1 MTPNFCM
8 VLLMMTLAASALA
21 QGLSPPVA
29 ATVPY
34 TVRGPQGDR
43 VDEYHWLRDDDPKVK
58 RPEIMRYLEA
68 ENAYTAAVLAPLQPL
83 QDKLV
88 AEMRSRIKD
97 DDSSVPLYDHG
108 WWLGREY
115 KPGAEYPLLM
125 RQRGSPE
132 RADPK
137 APKQLLLDQNA
148 RAAGKAFYKVGST
161 AISPNGEVLAWTE
174 DSAGRRIHSLRFRNL
189 RTGQDLAD
197 TVPGVLEDLAW
208 ANDSR
213 TLFYILQDPVTLQS
227 GPVYRHR
234 VGTPA
239 SSDVKVFDEP
249 DKTLFVGL
257 SNSASRKFVLIN
269 IGGFDTTETQVIDA
283 DAPTT
288 PARVVLARRDN
299 VRHMAD
305 HLDGRWVIQTNEG
318 APNFKLVAA
327 PQRAPDDRRLWR
339 TLVPGREQATIEHVV
354 LMKAGIAL
362 QERVDADTQVRLLR
376 NDLRGTRST
385 PVAAAPAT
393 TVSLSSNPDPHAAHL
408 RYSAA
413 SMVQPLATWD
423 LHLASGKKRLRKV
436 REVPGYDAAAYRTDR
451 IWATARDGKRVP
463 VTLAWRTDKAERDGR
478 APLYILGYG
487 AYGSSYD
494 ATFSAN
500 RPSLMDRGFVVAIA
514 HVRGG
519 AELGE
524 GWYEDGRLMH
534 KKNTFNDFIDAT
546 DALVKAG
553 WGAADSV
560 FASGGSAGGL
570 LMGVV
575 ANEAPS
581 KYRGIVLDVPFVDA
595 VSTMLDDTIPLTAN
609 EWTQWGNP
617 REKAAH
623 DYMLSYSP
631 YDNLRAQAYPA
642 MLVTTGLWD
651 SQVQYFE
658 PVKFVARLR
667 ARKTDHNPLLLAVNI
682 TAGHGGASGR
692 FSELAEIARE
702 YAFVLNLAGQ
712 RD

>member
-1 MTPNFCM
+1 
-8 VLLMMTLAASALA
+8 MMTLAASALA
-21 QGLSPPVA
+21 TDLQPPVA

-34 TVRGPQGDR
+34 TVRGPQGER
-43 VDEYHWLRDDDPKVK
+43 VDEYHWLRDDDPAAK
-58 RPEIMRYLEA
+58 RPEIIQHLEA

-83 QDKLV
+83 QDKLL
-88 AEMRSRIKD
+88 AEMRARIKD
-97 DDSSVPLYDHG
+97 DDSSVPQYDHG
-108 WWLGREY
+108 WWLWREF

-125 RQRGSPE
+125 RQRGSPQ

-148 RAAGKAFYKVGST
+148 RAAGQTFFKVGST
-161 AISPNGEVLAWTE
+161 AISPNGDVLAWTE
-174 DSAGRRIHSLRFRNL
+174 DTAGRRIHTLRFRNL
-189 RTGQDLAD
+189 RTGQDYAD
-197 TVPGVLEDLAW
+197 AVPGVLEDLAW

-213 TLFYILQDPVTLQS
+213 TIFYILQDPVTLQS

-234 VGTPA
+234 LGTLVA
-239 SSDVKVFDEP
+239 NDVKVFDEA
-249 DKTLFVGL
+249 DKTLFVSL
-257 SNSASRKFVLIN
+257 SHTASRKYVMISV
-269 IGGFDTTETQVIDA
+269 GGYDTSETRVIDA
-283 DAPTT
+283 DSPTA

-305 HLDGRWVIQTNEG
+305 HLGGRWVIQTNEG

-339 TLVPGREQATIEHVV
+339 TLVPGREQATIERVV

-362 QERVDADTQVRLLR
+362 QERVDADTRVRLLQ
-376 NDLRGTRST
+376 GTRST

-393 TVSLSSNPDPHAAHL
+393 LVSLSSNPDPAAAHL
-408 RYSAA
+408 RYAVT

-423 LHLASGKKRLRKV
+423 LNLATGQKHLRKV
-436 REVPGYDAAAYRTDR
+436 REVPGYDASAYSTTR
-451 IWATARDGKRVP
+451 IWAPARDGKRVP
-463 VTLAWRTDKAERDGR
+463 VTLAWRPDKASADAR

-494 ATFSAN
+494 ATFSSSRA
-500 RPSLMDRGFVVAIA
+500 SLLDRGFVVAIA

-524 GWYEDGRLMH
+524 GWYEDGRLMR

-553 WGAADSV
+553 WGAANNV

-575 ANEAPS
+575 ANEAPA
-581 KYRGIVLDVPFVDA
+581 KYRGIVLDVPFVDV

-617 REKAAH
+617 KEKAAH

-667 ARKTDHNPLLLAVNI
+667 ALKTDRNPLLLAVNM

-692 FSELAEIARE
+692 FSELNEVARE
-702 YAFVLNLAGQ
+702 FAFVLDLAGR

>member
-1 MTPNFCM
+1 MKFCGA
-8 VLLMMTLAASALA
+8 LLMMNLSASVLA
-21 QGLSPPVA
+21 QGISPPVA

-34 TVRGPQGDR
+34 TVRGPQGER
-43 VDEYHWLRDDDPKVK
+43 VDEYHWLRDDDPKAK
-58 RPEIMRYLEA
+58 RPEIIQYLEA

-83 QDKLV
+83 QDTLV

-108 WWLGREY
+108 WWLWREY

-125 RQRGSPE
+125 RQRGSRTRP
-132 RADPK
+132 DPK
-137 APKQLLLDQNA
+137 APRQLLLDQNA
-148 RAAGKAFYKVGST
+148 RAAGQPFYKVGST
-161 AISPNGEVLAWTE
+161 AVSPNGELLAWTE
-174 DSAGRRIHSLRFRNL
+174 DTAGRRIHTLRLRNL
-189 RTGQDLAD
+189 RTGQDLTD

-234 VGTPA
+234 MGTA
-239 SSDVKVFDEP
+239 GSDVKVFDEA
-249 DKTLFVGL
+249 DKTLFVSL
-257 SNSASRKFVLIN
+257 SNTASRKYVVIS
-269 IGGFDTTETQVIDA
+269 ISGTDTTETRVIDA
-283 DAPTT
+283 DAPNS
-288 PARVVLARRDN
+288 AVRMVLARRDQ
-299 VRHMAD
+299 VRHSAD

-318 APNFKLVAA
+318 APNFKLVTA

-362 QERVDADTQVRLLR
+362 QERVDADTQLRLLQ
-376 NDLRGTRST
+376 GGRST
-385 PVAAAPAT
+385 PVAAAAAT
-393 TVSLSSNPDPHAAHL
+393 TVSLSGNPDQHAAHL
-408 RYSAA
+408 RYAVT
-413 SMVQPLATWD
+413 SMVQPLSTWD
-423 LHLASGKKRLRKV
+423 LDLASGKKLLRKV
-436 REVPGYDAAAYRTDR
+436 RQVPGYDAAAYRTER
-451 IWATARDGKRVP
+451 VWAPARDGKRVP
-463 VTLAWRTDKAERDGR
+463 VTLAWRPGRAERNGS

-500 RPSLMDRGFVVAIA
+500 RASLLDRGFVVAIA

-524 GWYEDGRLMH
+524 GWYEDGRLMR

-553 WGAADSV
+553 WGAPDTV

-570 LMGVV
+570 LMGVL
-575 ANEAPS
+575 ANEAPAR
-581 KYRGIVLDVPFVDA
+581 YRGIVLDVPFVDA
-595 VSTMLDDTIPLTAN
+595 ISTMLDDTIPLTAN
-609 EWTQWGNP
+609 EWTQWGDP

-631 YDNLRAQAYPA
+631 YDNLRAQDYPA

-658 PVKFVARLR
+658 PAKYVARLR
-667 ARKTDHNPLLLAVNI
+667 ARKTDHNPLLLAVNMS
-682 TAGHGGASGR
+682 AGHGGASGR
-692 FSELAEIARE
+692 FSELAEMARE
-702 YAFVLNLAGQ
+702 YAFVLDLAGG